1 MKFHKEGYTSL
12 ALCILFIFVF
22 NAIIQFYLPQSVGL
36 RRFVYSLSFV
46 LFVAVIYFFRSPSFE
61 VITNEEAVLSPA
73 DGRIVDIKEAEESLF
88 LKDKRMLVSIAV
100 SPLSVHVNRNPV
112 KGLVKYFA
120 AAADGNTTIAVEK
133 DKITTIVYRQIKG
146 FSPSRIITYIKQG
159 DSVEQGA
166 EFGFSKLG
174 LRVDVYLPIGTKI
187 DVAINDKVKGGQT
200 ILAEIK
206 A

>member
-22 NAIIQFYLPQSVGL
+22 NAIIQFYLPQSVRL
-36 RRFVYSLSFV
+36 RWFVYSLSFV
-46 LFVAVIYFFRSPSFE
+46 LFVAVIYFFRSPSVE

-73 DGRIVDIKEAEESLF
+73 DGRIIAIEEVNEPSVLIPQGF
-88 LKDKRMLVSIAV
+88 KISIGI
-100 SPLSVHVNRNPV
+100 SPLNVHVNRNPV
-112 KGLVKYFA
+112 KGVVKYFA
-120 AAADGNTTIAVEK
+120 ADDNGTTIAVEK
-133 DKITTIVYRQIKG
+133 DKSTAIVYRQIKG

-174 LRVDVYLPIGTKI
+174 SRVDVYLPIGTKI